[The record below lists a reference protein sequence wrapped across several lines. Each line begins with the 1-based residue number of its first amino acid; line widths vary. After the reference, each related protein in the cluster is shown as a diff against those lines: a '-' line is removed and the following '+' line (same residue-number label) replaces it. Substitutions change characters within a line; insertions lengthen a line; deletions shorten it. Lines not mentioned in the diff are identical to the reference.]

1 MACDKFLTFNN
12 GIKMP
17 ALGIGTWQAPE
28 NEVEDA
34 LNLALEAGYRHID
47 CAPVYMNEK
56 VIGRVLKSWIDAGK
70 LTREELFI
78 TTKLPPPALKA
89 EMVES
94 LLTKSLE
101 DLQLSFVDLYLI
113 HTPFGVFFDPS
124 KGEFLK
130 DEGGVA
136 IDPSTDHVAIWK
148 SMEAVLEKGLTRSIG
163 VSNFNKKQIQRILDN
178 CKVPPANLQIE
189 HHVYLQQKD
198 LIDFCKAKG
207 IAVTA
212 YAPLGSKGVANL
224 NKAAG
229 IERQLPDLMDIEEV
243 KTIAA
248 AHGKTPAQ
256 ILLRW
261 IIERGLSAIPKST
274 NPQRLKQNLDIF
286 DFSLTPAE
294 VERINALD
302 ANIRVCDFSFF
313 KGVER
318 HPEFPFAN

>member
-101 DLQLSFVDLYLI
+101 DLQLSYVDLYLI
-113 HTPFGVFFDPS
+113 HTPFGVIFDPA

-136 IDPSTDHVAIWK
+136 IDASTDHLAIWK
-148 SMEAVLEKGLTRSIG
+148 SMEAVLEKGLTKSIG
-163 VSNFNKKQIQRILDN
+163 VSNFNSKQIQRILDN
-178 CKVPPANLQIE
+178 CKIPPANLQIE

-198 LIDFCKAKG
+198 LIEFCKAKG
-207 IAVTA
+207 ITVTA
-212 YAPLGSKGVANL
+212 YAPLGSKGIATL

-229 IERQLPDLMDIEEV
+229 LERELPDLMDIEEV
-243 KTIAA
+243 KNIAA

-294 VERINALD
+294 VERMNALD

-318 HPEFPFAN
+318 HPEFPFAT